1 MMLDIVLIED
11 SGTDAELVQRAITR
25 AGVSCVIRRAMDR
38 DTCIAALRLARP
50 DLVICDHQLPQFEGR
65 EALRLVQSLNDPPPF
80 ILVTGSLDEETAV
93 EYMRMGAADYILKDR
108 LIRLGSAVKTALE
121 RDRDRRAKALADAA
135 RRDSEERLSLVVR
148 ATNDAVWDLDVIR
161 GTLEVN
167 EGFHSL
173 IGYGEAHVPLTLDA
187 WHARVHDED
196 RRRVRSG
203 FLSVLESRASYWTDE
218 YRLRLAN
225 GSFGIVLDRA
235 YVMREE
241 SGRAIRVIGALMD
254 VSERQRLQEQLQQ
267 SQKMEAI
274 GRLAGG
280 IAHDFNNVLTGI
292 LISTDLLLNGDQSP
306 NATAEE
312 LQHIRSAAERAADL
326 TRQLLAFS
334 RKQVIALRRIDINE
348 VVRDFSVMIQR
359 LIGENVEL
367 RLDLTEKLG
376 SVRADPGQLEQI
388 LLNLAVNA
396 RDAMPGGGELTL
408 VTANVDLDEAF
419 SRGQMNLAPG
429 PYVLIAVGDTGVGMD
444 AEIRDRIFEPF
455 FTTKEPGKGTG
466 LGLATVYGIVR
477 QHGGDIR
484 VFSEPAC
491 GTTFK
496 IYLPRVDGP
505 PELQVK
511 PVGDTSKLDGT
522 ETILLVEDEDRV
534 RELTRRILVRHGY
547 SVLPAG
553 DAAEALVLAGHG
565 KGRIDLLI
573 TDVVLPG
580 ASGPELAEELVA
592 RGYAGPVLFLSGY
605 SEDAV
610 MSNGH
615 LQPHALFLGK
625 PFTPA
630 SLALKVREALAHRVG
645 VATGST

>member
-645 VATGST
+645 VATGRT